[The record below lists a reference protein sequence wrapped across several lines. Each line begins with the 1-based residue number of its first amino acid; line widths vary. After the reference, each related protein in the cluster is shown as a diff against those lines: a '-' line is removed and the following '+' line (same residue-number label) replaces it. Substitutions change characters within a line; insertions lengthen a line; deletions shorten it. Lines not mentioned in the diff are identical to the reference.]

1 VWTGSS
7 LWFWR
12 VLWGFS
18 RLIGLGIFVLYAWLP
33 ADGATGDM
41 ESFAPQGF
49 CVQWLLKS
57 K

>member
-1 VWTGSS
+1 VWTGSN

-18 RLIGLGIFVLYAWLP
+18 LLIGLGIFVLYAWLP